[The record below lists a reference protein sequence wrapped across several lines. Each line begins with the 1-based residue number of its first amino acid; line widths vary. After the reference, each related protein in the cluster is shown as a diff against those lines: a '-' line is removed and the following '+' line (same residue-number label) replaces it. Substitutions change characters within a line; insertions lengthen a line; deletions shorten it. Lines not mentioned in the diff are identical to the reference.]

1 METPLRQWRTQ
12 RRLTL
17 TEVASAVGI
26 DTGNLSRIELGK
38 QKASTAL
45 AAKLAER
52 FKGQIT
58 EMQILYPKR
67 YVQPAAP
74 AKKSNKDWSN
84 PAMAPVREVAPL
96 LNHVLES

>member
-1 METPLRQWRTQ
+1 MDTPLRRWRLQ

-17 TEVASAVGI
+17 TEVASAVGM

-67 YVQPAAP
+67 YVQSAAP
-74 AKKSNKDWSN
+74 ATKSNKDCSD
-84 PAMAPVREVAPL
+84 PTMAPIRDDAL
-96 LNHVLES
+96 LQNQVLES